1 MTPRLTRQRRQQI
14 LDAAAL
20 VIAERGLCDT
30 RVADIGAR
38 AGVSAA
44 LVLYYFGSKD
54 RLLTDALTLADDR
67 FYLETFHELARL
79 ERASDRLVRLVDLA
93 FPTTGGSSETLDDWV
108 LWTELW
114 SRALRDPEVAK
125 KREALDRRWR
135 DTIADVVREGQRSG
149 EFADVDSA
157 RFALRLASLID
168 GLAIQ
173 VILADPVCTPEHA
186 RRVALE
192 AAALELGFDP
202 DAIAVVEVPVGTAGR
217 RGTK

>member
-1 MTPRLTRQRRQQI
+1 MTPRLTRHRRQQI

-54 RLLTDALTLADDR
+54 RLLTEALTAAEDR

-79 ERASDRLVRLVDLA
+79 ERARDRLVRLVDLA
-93 FPTTGGSSETLDDWV
+93 FPTVPGETLGDWV

-114 SRALRDPEVAK
+114 SRALRDPEVAR

-135 DTIADVVREGQRSG
+135 DTIADVVRAGQRSA
-149 EFADVDSA
+149 EFPDIDAE
-157 RFALRLASLID
+157 RFAMRLASLID

-173 VILADPVCTPEHA
+173 VVLGDPACTPEHA
-186 RRVALE
+186 RRMALE
-192 AAALELGFDP
+192 AAALELGFDA
-202 DAIAVVEVPVGTAGR
+202 DAVMVGAPTGTGGR
-217 RGTK
+217 RQSK